1 MADQQCVHTFFY
13 QADKG
18 WSVPH
23 FPLLDS
29 EQTLVLA
36 FADTLFGAD
45 PAPFADLARA
55 YPKSFIMGCSTSGE
69 ILGSAISDASVV
81 VAVVRFSHTPL
92 RQAVAPVRTVEE
104 SFSAGEKIAQTLLA
118 PDLRGVFVLSDGLN
132 VNGSELVRG
141 LRESLPQAVVVTG
154 GLAGDGNRF
163 ERTWVLHQGIPQV
176 RVITALGLYGDSIQI
191 SHGSQGGWDMFGIE
205 RRVTKSRANVLY
217 ELDGKPA
224 LELYK
229 SYLGDLAKELPAS
242 ALLFPLSLRSKTS
255 DHERLVRTILSV
267 NEAEQSLTFA
277 GDIPE
282 GYLVQLMKA
291 NPERLIDG
299 AVQSAQMA
307 KPETAVTNLFN
318 IAISCVGRRLVLRQ
332 RTEEELEAILDV
344 FPKGTQ
350 QIGFYSYGEIAPLG
364 IGQCDLHNQTMTL
377 TTLYEIAP
385 SHD

>member
-1 MADQQCVHTFFY
+1 MTQSLHTFSY
-13 QADKG
+13 QKATG
-18 WSVPH
+18 WSSN
-23 FPLLDS
+23 FPDLDS

-36 FADTLFGAD
+36 FADRHFMDD
-45 PAPFADLARA
+45 PEAFAELARA

-69 ILGSAISDASVV
+69 ILASNISDASIS
-81 VAVVRFSHTPL
+81 VAVMRFSHTVI
-92 RQAVAPVRTVEE
+92 RQTCTTVQTAQDSFVA
-104 SFSAGEKIAQTLLA
+104 GQHLAQSLLA

-141 LRESLPQAVVVTG
+141 LRESLPPAVIVTG
-154 GLAGDGNRF
+154 GLAGDGHRF
-163 ERTWVLHQGIPQV
+163 ERTWVIHKGQPQSQI
-176 RVITALGLYGDSIQI
+176 ITAIGLYGDRVHI
-191 SHGSQGGWDMFGIE
+191 SHGSQGGWDIFGLE
-205 RRVTKSRANVLY
+205 RRVTKSRGNVLY

-229 SYLGDLAKELPAS
+229 SYLGDLAKELPSS
-242 ALLFPLSLRSKTS
+242 ALLFPLSLRSKAT
-255 DHERLVRTILSV
+255 DHERLVRTTFSV
-267 NEAEQSLTFA
+267 SEQEQSLTFA

-282 GYLVQLMKA
+282 GHLVQLMKA

-299 AVQSAQMA
+299 AQKSAQQSIQQSAQMA
-307 KPETAVTNLFN
+307 KPQDSATMLN

-350 QIGFYSYGEIAPLG
+350 QVGFYSYGEIAPLG

-377 TTLYEIAP
+377 TTIYE
-385 SHD
+385 S

>member
-1 MADQQCVHTFFY
+1 MSAQEFVHTFSY
-13 QADKG
+13 QPEQG
-18 WSVPH
+18 WSVGV
-23 FPLLDS
+23 FPAVDS
-29 EQTLVLA
+29 EQTLVLV
-36 FADTLFGAD
+36 FADTM
-45 PAPFADLARA
+45 FADDPQPFTDLAKA
-55 YPKSFIMGCSTSGE
+55 YPTSHIIGCSTSGE
-69 ILGSAISDASVV
+69 ICGDDISEKSLA
-81 VAVVRFSHTPL
+81 VAVVRFAKTVL
-92 RQAVAPVRTVEE
+92 RQTFAPVEAVEQ
-104 SFSAGEKIAQTLLA
+104 SFTAGQTIAKELLT

-141 LRESLPQAVVVTG
+141 LRESLPKSVVVTG

-163 ERTWVLHQGIPQV
+163 ERTWVLHQGSPKAHCV
-176 RVITALGLYGDSIQI
+176 TAVGLYGDHVHI
-191 SHGSQGGWDMFGIE
+191 SHGSQGGWDIFGIE
-205 RRVTKSRANVLY
+205 RRVTKSKANVLY

-299 AVQSAQMA
+299 ATVSAQLA
-307 KPETAVTNLFN
+307 KPESSQSNLFN
-318 IAISCVGRRLVLRQ
+318 IAISCVGRKLVLRQ

-344 FPKGTQ
+344 FPEGTQ

-377 TTLYEIAP
+377 TTIYEA
-385 SHD
+385 

>member
-1 MADQQCVHTFFY
+1 MTNPQSVHTFSY
-13 QADKG
+13 QIDQG
-18 WSVPH
+18 WSVSE
-23 FPLLDS
+23 FPALDS

-36 FADTLFGAD
+36 FADALFID
-45 PAPFADLARA
+45 NPAPFADLAKA
-55 YPKSFIMGCSTSGE
+55 YPNSFILGCSTSGE
-69 ILGSAISDASVV
+69 ILGSAISDASIS
-81 VAVVRFSHTPL
+81 VAVVRFSRTAL
-92 RQAVAPVRTVEE
+92 RQAFAPVHTVDD
-104 SFSAGEKIAQTLLA
+104 SFIAGQNIAQTLLA
-118 PDLRGVFVLSDGLN
+118 PDLRGVFVLSDGLH

-141 LRESLPQAVVVTG
+141 LRESLPRSVVVTG
-154 GLAGDGNRF
+154 GLAGDGGRF
-163 ERTWVLHQGIPQV
+163 ERTWVLHQGVAQAH
-176 RVITALGLYGDSIQI
+176 VITAIGFYGESIQI
-191 SHGSQGGWDMFGIE
+191 GYGSQGGWDIFGIE
-205 RRVTKSRANVLY
+205 RRVTKSKANVLY

-242 ALLFPLSLRSKTS
+242 ALLFPLSLRSKIS

-282 GYLVQLMKA
+282 GHLVQLMKA

-299 AVQSAQMA
+299 AARSAQLA
-307 KPETAVTNLFN
+307 KPETSQGNLLN

-344 FPKGTQ
+344 FPKETQ

-377 TTLYEIAP
+377 TTIYEA
-385 SHD
+385 

>member
-1 MADQQCVHTFFY
+1 MTNQQHTFSY
-13 QADKG
+13 NPDTG
-18 WSVPH
+18 WSISD
-23 FPLLDS
+23 FPALDS
-29 EQTLVLA
+29 KQTLILA
-36 FADTLFGAD
+36 FADTLFVD
-45 PAPFADLARA
+45 NPKPFLELTRA
-55 YPKSFIMGCSTSGE
+55 YPNSFIMGCSTAGE
-69 ILGSAISDASVV
+69 ILGSAISDASIS
-81 VAVVRFSHTPL
+81 VAVKQFSRTAL
-92 RQAVAPVRTVEE
+92 CQAFAPVSNVEE
-104 SFSAGEKIAQTLLA
+104 SFGAGQSIAQTLLT

-141 LRESLPQAVVVTG
+141 LRESLPKSVIVTG

-163 ERTWVLHQGIPQV
+163 GRTWVLHQGMPQSHM
-176 RVITALGLYGDSIQI
+176 ITAIGLYGDSVQI
-191 SHGSQGGWDMFGIE
+191 HHGSQGGWDIFGIE
-205 RRVTKSRANVLY
+205 RKVTKSKSNVLY

-255 DHERLVRTILSV
+255 DQERLVRTILSV
-267 NEAEQSLTFA
+267 NEADQSLTFA

-299 AVQSAQMA
+299 AMQSAHLA
-307 KPETAVTNLFN
+307 KPTTSQTGLLN

-332 RTEEELEAILDV
+332 RTEEELEAILEV
-344 FPKGTQ
+344 FPQDTQ

-377 TTLYEIAP
+377 TTIYEL
-385 SHD
+385 